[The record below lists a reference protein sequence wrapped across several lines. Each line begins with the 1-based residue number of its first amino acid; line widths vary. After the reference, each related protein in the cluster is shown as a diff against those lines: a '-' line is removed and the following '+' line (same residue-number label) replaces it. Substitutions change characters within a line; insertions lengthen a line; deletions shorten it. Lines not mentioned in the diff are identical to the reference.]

1 MNTLPALFRKLRS
14 QLLYILGM
22 PAFFLCFVLIY
33 QPSHVTRWLEMGEG
47 MISFNATIIMC
58 ILLGVMIISRVLMMV
73 LSHYQLRLNW
83 LRFVYWE
90 IAELITMSLFMA
102 LYLTL
107 MYKGA
112 YPYFH
117 IVGQSLYA
125 LLIVCIYPYVIFNIA
140 LAFAAE
146 KEEQAAW
153 TNDSTKA
160 LFTAHQ
166 NQQDSLRKAQWKKK
180 YPRETIELP
189 MQVFD
194 PNTADYR
201 TLVAAGL
208 PRDIAVGIIRW
219 REAGKVY
226 RVKEDLALCYNMTD
240 SLYFA
245 IESQIVIGDKYKFH
259 PEEWA
264 QKSDEGDNKADKRGE
279 RGKRAEPRIEL
290 KALNLDTVGLRYL
303 TLAGFTIREAEL
315 VLRYRDIIG
324 GYRCVEEFAEC
335 YAVDSVML
343 ERLRPHLVFTQDQS
357 LRKRSKSSQ

>member
-33 QPSHVTRWLEMGEG
+33 QPSHVTRWLEMGED
-47 MISFNATIIMC
+47 MLSFNATIIMC

-73 LSHYQLRLNW
+73 LSHHQLRLNW

-146 KEEQAAW
+146 KEEQAGF
-153 TNDSTKA
+153 D
-160 LFTAHQ
+160 
-166 NQQDSLRKAQWKKK
+166 DSLMRF
-180 YPRETIELP
+180 
-189 MQVFD
+189 VD
-194 PNTADYR
+194 NTQ
-201 TLVAAGL
+201 
-208 PRDIAVGIIRW
+208 
-219 REAGKVY
+219 
-226 RVKEDLALCYNMTD
+226 RVKLMIA
-240 SLYFA
+240 SSAVLYIKA
-245 IESQIVIGDKYKFH
+245 
-259 PEEWA
+259 EENYVHIRYM
-264 QKSDEGDNKADKRGE
+264 EGDRLKEYPLRASMKSLEELMHKHGLIRCQRSYYINPQHIKVLRRDKEGM
-279 RGKRAEPRIEL
+279 I
-290 KALNLDTVGLRYL
+290 T
-303 TLAGFTIREAEL
+303 AEL
-315 VLRYRDIIG
+315 NTPQAPPIPVSPRY
-324 GYRCVEEFAEC
+324 YEELAKW
-335 YAVDSVML
+335 L
-343 ERLRPHLVFTQDQS
+343 
-357 LRKRSKSSQ
+357 